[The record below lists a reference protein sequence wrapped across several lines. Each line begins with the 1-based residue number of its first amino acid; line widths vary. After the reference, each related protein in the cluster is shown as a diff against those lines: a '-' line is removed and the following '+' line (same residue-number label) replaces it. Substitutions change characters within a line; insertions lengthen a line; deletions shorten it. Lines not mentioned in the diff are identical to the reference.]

1 MGKGSLMSRLLQLVK
16 GSCGVEID
24 LGKDPISILE
34 SEQHRMHKAGPVHL
48 APSCL
53 SYT

>member
-1 MGKGSLMSRLLQLVK
+1 MGKGSLTSRLLELVK
-16 GSCGVEID
+16 GSRGAEID
-24 LGKDPISILE
+24 LGKDPVSILE
-34 SEQHRMHKAGPVHL
+34 SEQHRVYKAGPAHL